1 MFNMNSKNYKIWVG
15 QYCLDITEINTYTLI
30 LCSLNLICFFK
41 AILHII
47 ISEIDDFQ
55 LFFYSLLGT
64 TLKVRISNK
73 YVALPIIFGS
83 QLG

>member
-47 ISEIDDFQ
+47 ISEIDDFWTISTFF
-55 LFFYSLLGT
+55 LFFTRYDFKGT
-64 TLKVRISNK
+64 YLE
-73 YVALPIIFGS
+73 
-83 QLG
+83 